1 MKADQRGQRNSKV
14 KTKQRIWRMRELEET
29 GRGERRELM
38 DREGRSRWMDVEGRS
53 GWKENSG

>member
-1 MKADQRGQRNSKV
+1 MAEGQRNSKV